1 MNTNSNYT
9 LSPDSAGII
18 YPYVAEDDWCS
29 VYRIESKLK
38 KPLNLPALKS
48 AVEEMR
54 KEYPYYFSK
63 IARYKRHFVL
73 VPGGD
78 KNVMDENIYPFCRP
92 FDIESE
98 PLTRVIYDSETVAV
112 EMFHVLADG
121 RGGLNF
127 FKELMK
133 KYSRISTGGKIADLN
148 SEHFITGKCDDIYRK
163 MTLAGGK
170 NVSRV
175 VSSAYQLKKQ
185 PETGFEAFC
194 IDADVSSLKSAA
206 KKRDASVTEY
216 LCALQM
222 KAIFDSEKTGN
233 KPVRISVPVDI
244 RKFAFTQT
252 DRNGSL
258 YTLIGA
264 KKKDAR
270 DIDSLIRNVKAQ
282 FDSTVT
288 RENMLNI
295 AYTNVKQAD
304 MAVFKALPIGLK
316 KFVLNIGYTVFGENQ
331 FTSTLTNPGIIDVG
345 AEISDA
351 VSDVYFIL
359 GKQKTKPVNIAVS
372 TFNSRVKLMV
382 SSDSR
387 CSSFTN
393 WLMAYL
399 KSDGVNFKSYRVTN
413 NNAKP
418 KNENRIPREKAS

>member
-1 MNTNSNYT
+1 MNTNYSYP

-18 YPYVAEDDWCS
+18 YPYVATDDWCS

-38 KPLNLPALKS
+38 KPLSLPALKS
-48 AVEEMR
+48 AVGEMR

-92 FDIESE
+92 FDIENE
-98 PLTRVIYDSETVAV
+98 PITRVIYDSETIAV

-121 RGGLNF
+121 RGGLCF

-133 KYSRISTGGKIADLN
+133 KYSRISNGGRIADFN
-148 SEHFITGKCDDIYRK
+148 SEHFITGKYDDIYRK

-170 NVSRV
+170 SISRIVSK
-175 VSSAYQLKKQ
+175 AYQFKKQ
-185 PETGFEAFC
+185 SETRLEAFC

-206 KKRDASVTEY
+206 KMRGASVTQY

-233 KPVRISVPVDI
+233 KSVRISVPVDI
-244 RKFAFTQT
+244 RKFAFAQT

-264 KKKDAR
+264 KKKDAC
-270 DIDSLIRNVKAQ
+270 DMDSLIKNVKRQ
-282 FDSTVT
+282 FASTVT

-295 AYTNVKQAD
+295 AYTNVKQSDSAL
-304 MAVFKALPIGLK
+304 FKALPIGLK
-316 KFVLNIGYTVFGENQ
+316 KFVLNTGYTVFGENQ

-345 AEISDA
+345 TEISDV

-382 SSDSR
+382 SSDYR

-413 NNAKP
+413 NNMKP
-418 KNENRIPREKAS
+418 KNENRISCEKAS

>member
-18 YPYVAEDDWCS
+18 YPYVATDDWCS

-38 KPLNLPALKS
+38 KPLDLPALKS

-92 FDIESE
+92 FDIENE
-98 PLTRVIYDSETVAV
+98 PLSRVIYDSETVAV

-133 KYSRISTGGKIADLN
+133 KYSRISNGGKIADLN
-148 SEHFITGKCDDIYRK
+148 SEHFVTGKYDDIYRK

-175 VSSAYQLKKQ
+175 VSGAYQFKKQ
-185 PETGFEAFC
+185 PETGLEAFC

-206 KKRDASVTEY
+206 KKRGASITEY

-270 DIDSLIRNVKAQ
+270 DIDSLIQNVKVQ

-288 RENMLNI
+288 RDNMLNI
-295 AYTNVKQAD
+295 AYTNVKQSD

-331 FTSTLTNPGIIDVG
+331 FTATLTNPGIIDVG
-345 AEISDA
+345 AEISDV

-372 TFNSRVKLMV
+372 TFNSRARIMV
-382 SSDSR
+382 SSDYR

-399 KSDGVNFKSYRVTN
+399 KSDGVNFKSYRITN
-413 NNAKP
+413 NNTKP
-418 KNENRIPREKAS
+418 KNENKITREKAS

>member
-29 VYRIESKLK
+29 VYRIESKLI
-38 KPLNLPALKS
+38 KPLDLPALKS
-48 AVEEMR
+48 AVREMR

-63 IARYKRHFVL
+63 IARYKRQFVL
-73 VPGGD
+73 IPGGD
-78 KNVMDENIYPFCRP
+78 KNVMDENIYPLCRP
-92 FDIESE
+92 FDIENE
-98 PLTRVIYDSETVAV
+98 PLTRIIYDSETVAV
-112 EMFHVLADG
+112 EMFHVLTDG

-133 KYSRISTGGKIADLN
+133 KYSRISNGGKVADFN
-148 SEHFITGKCDDIYRK
+148 PEHFITGKYNDIYRE
-163 MTLAGGK
+163 MTLAGGRS
-170 NVSRV
+170 VSRIAGK
-175 VSSAYQLKKQ
+175 AYQFKKQ
-185 PETGFEAFC
+185 PETGLEVFC

-206 KKRDASVTEY
+206 RKRGASVTEY

-233 KPVRISVPVDI
+233 KPVKISVPVDI

-264 KKKDAR
+264 KKKDAH
-270 DIDSLIRNVKAQ
+270 DIDSLIQNVKVQ

-295 AYTNVKQAD
+295 AYTNVKQSD

-345 AEISDA
+345 AEISDT

-382 SSDSR
+382 SSDYR

-393 WLMAYL
+393 WLMAHL

-413 NNAKP
+413 NNTKP
-418 KNENRIPREKAS
+418 KSENRISREKAS